1 MQLSNLNIKQIVTM
15 AGMSVTVLCPAGRR
29 VNVKV
34 TPNTSILQIIEEA
47 SLKQGLNPDQYELKH
62 LRRVLDSSSNV
73 RHAGLPN
80 RCQLEMVEAPV
91 LRSPASVSVHIA
103 TESGLRLVHDFPCT
117 TTLWE
122 ILEYH
127 RENSGV
133 GEEFLPPVE
142 SGQEVVLV
150 YAMRRITCPELAKV
164 TLRTLG
170 LIGGKCMLRHSV
182 QSMSSAGCQAHVSSS
197 LARRPVHHPEL
208 EEEEKLVVENDAGGH
223 SVAPKYPVPHSR
235 KEENYH
241 SQEMDVSMEEIPDMP
256 VFAPPLILKEATPA
270 VPSHSSAECAVPLD
284 LTTMSSPQKMPPP
297 PKVTKIGDHNAIV
310 FSMAD
315 APPTLTGDEDDAF
328 FQLTAEEVRRLY
340 KEQRRA
346 LIELQEAPLL
356 TKSMRDMEESSKVL
370 AAMSRYPIT
379 HLRIHFPDEHVIQAS
394 FKPTDLVADVI
405 SFLRPFLACPTA
417 DFSLSTRHP
426 HRTLS
431 PSTTLVAADCVPNA
445 RLYYEGFPAE
455 PPYLSEDTLAKKSS
469 YSGAC
474 SSLNSMNTTKTRPLG
489 ISDKGHTLSEP
500 SSSSTSSRRK
510 EEALDLGTRP
520 HASDGRMTGTVPK
533 VPKWFKVGK

>member
-1 MQLSNLNIKQIVTM
+1 M

-47 SLKQGLNPDQYELKH
+47 SLKQGLNPDQYDLKH

-91 LRSPASVSVHIA
+91 LRSPASVNVHIA
-103 TESGLRLVHDFPCT
+103 TELGLRLVHDFPCT

-133 GEEFLPPVE
+133 GEEFLPAVE

-170 LIGGKCMLRHSV
+170 LVGGKCMLRHSV

-208 EEEEKLVVENDAGGH
+208 EEEEKPVVENDVGGH
-223 SVAPKYPVPHSR
+223 SVALKYPPASAVSHPR
-235 KEENYH
+235 EEQNYH
-241 SQEMDVSMEEIPDMP
+241 SQDMDVSMEEIPASIPP
-256 VFAPPLILKEATPA
+256 VILKEATPA

-284 LTTMSSPQKMPPP
+284 LTTTPSPQEMPPP

-340 KEQRRA
+340 KEQRKA

-356 TKSMRDMEESSKVL
+356 TKSMREMEESSKVL
-370 AAMSRYPIT
+370 TAMSRYPIT

-405 SFLRPFLACPTA
+405 NFLRPFLACPTA

-445 RLYYEGFPAE
+445 RLYYEGLPAD
-455 PPYLSEDTLAKKSS
+455 PPFLSEDTLAKKSS

-489 ISDKGHTLSEP
+489 ISSKGHTLSEP
-500 SSSSTSSRRK
+500 SSSSSSSRRK

-520 HASDGRMTGTVPK
+520 NASDSRMTGTVPK